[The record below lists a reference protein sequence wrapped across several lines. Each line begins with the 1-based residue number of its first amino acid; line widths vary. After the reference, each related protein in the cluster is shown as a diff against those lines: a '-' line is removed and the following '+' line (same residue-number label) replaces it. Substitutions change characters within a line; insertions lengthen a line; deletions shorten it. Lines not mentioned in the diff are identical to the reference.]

1 MDISSDP
8 KKTVQELDVIRQLHK
23 EGHKIET
30 VVKAMQEQSPDD
42 RRDVAMMR
50 VVVSSLSLSF
60 SPNVSPSGKSTDIR
74 IVMKDSQS
82 SSASASKKV
91 VDNRTFTELQ
101 VVRQLLDKGY
111 TEEQINKAKVDQPFD
126 VIIHFETMSGIIE
139 SMLNSTP

>member
-1 MDISSDP
+1 
-8 KKTVQELDVIRQLHK
+8 
-23 EGHKIET
+23 
-30 VVKAMQEQSPDD
+30 MQEQSPDD